1 MACIMHLKFTNL
13 PPSKS
18 LSVNT
23 RLFLGVEEET
33 QT

>member
-1 MACIMHLKFTNL
+1 MRSEFTNL
-13 PPSKS
+13 HPSKN

-23 RLFLGVEEET
+23 RLFLGVEEKT

>member
-1 MACIMHLKFTNL
+1 MHSEFTNL

-33 QT
+33 KA